1 MCKLFISGGYLV
13 HRVGER
19 EWLKKKHNT
28 DEKFQIL
35 RSVIKSFYFVVGI
48 FFFFGWLFWIF
59 LSVPQKE
66 NSFSVKSE
74 VE

>member
-1 MCKLFISGGYLV
+1 M

-35 RSVIKSFYFVVGI
+35 RSVIKSFYFVVD
-48 FFFFGWLFWIF
+48 FFFFWLVVLDFFVSSSEGKQF
-59 LSVPQKE
+59 LSKV
-66 NSFSVKSE
+66 
-74 VE
+74 

>member
-1 MCKLFISGGYLV
+1 M

-35 RSVIKSFYFVVGI
+35 RSVIKSFYFVVD
-48 FFFFGWLFWIF
+48 FFFFFF
-59 LSVPQKE
+59 LASCFGFFCQFLRRKTVSQ
-66 NSFSVKSE
+66 
-74 VE
+74 